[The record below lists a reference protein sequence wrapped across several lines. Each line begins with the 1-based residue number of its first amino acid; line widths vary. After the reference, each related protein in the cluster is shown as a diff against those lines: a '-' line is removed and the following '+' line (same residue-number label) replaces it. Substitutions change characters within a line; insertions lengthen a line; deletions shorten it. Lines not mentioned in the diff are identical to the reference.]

1 MMKLKNIFPVI
12 CLLGMLFNTACNK
25 LDSYLDKAESGGMS
39 EDEVFKNFRQTK
51 AYLANIY
58 GTGLFIDWY
67 GGNQWGFS
75 FDGATDDG
83 YGAYKYWPCPKFFYD
98 GSLSPSNNPMDKW
111 ADLYFSIRKTN
122 IFLEKIDALP
132 LEPNNAEQAQE
143 KPWMK
148 GEAFFLRAWFYA
160 ELYKR
165 YGAVPLID
173 KPLQITDN
181 LNTPRTSADSVVD
194 FITQYCDS
202 AIALLPLKYSLKDLG
217 RPTRGAARMLKARTL
232 LYAASPWQNTSN
244 DKTRWQKAA
253 DAAKALIDE
262 KMYELDASYK
272 GLFHTRNSPE
282 IIFQS
287 NVNDQN
293 HLHDYLMPSQA
304 GFSILQPLQGIVD
317 AYEMNNGMSINTPGS
332 GYDPQDPYKNR
343 DPRFA
348 MSIIYNGRKWRGFT
362 IETFV
367 GGLDGLNKN
376 GGSGEYTHTGYYLGK
391 TLDETGSL
399 TPEWRPGSHYYIFMR
414 FAEALLIY
422 AEAQNEA
429 SDNPDQS
436 IYDAINRIRD
446 RQGVKMPPISQG
458 LSKTEMRECIRHERR
473 IELAFE
479 NQRFWDIRRWGIT
492 TTVLQEAWG
501 MRITKD
507 ANENFTY
514 NKFIIESRT
523 GLKKAW
529 DRYPIPQ
536 SELNRNSALIQNTG
550 Y

>member
-1 MMKLKNIFPVI
+1 MKRKNILPVI
-12 CLLGMLFNTACNK
+12 CMLIILSFTACNK
-25 LDSYLDKAESGGMS
+25 FDNYLDKAESGGMS
-39 EDEVFKNFRQTK
+39 EEEVFGNFRQTK

-58 GTGLFIDWY
+58 GTGLYIDWY
-67 GGNQWGFS
+67 GGAMWGFS

-98 GSLSPSNNPMDKW
+98 GSLSPNNNPMDKW

-122 IFLEKIDALP
+122 IFLQKIDALP
-132 LEPNNAEQAQE
+132 IQSNNAEQAQE

-160 ELYKR
+160 EMYKR
-165 YGAVPLID
+165 YGAVPIVD
-173 KPLQITDN
+173 RPLLITDN
-181 LNTPRTSADSVVD
+181 LNLRRNSADSVMQ
-194 FITQYCDS
+194 FITANCDS
-202 AIALLPLKYSLKDLG
+202 AIALLPPKYSLKDLG
-217 RPTRGAARMLKARTL
+217 RPTKGAAQLLKARTL
-232 LYAASPWQNTSN
+232 LYAASPWQNKAN

-253 DAAKALIDE
+253 DAAKVLIDE
-262 KMYELDASYK
+262 KMYDLDASYK
-272 GLFHTRNSPE
+272 GLFHTRSSPE
-282 IIFQS
+282 VIFQS

-317 AYEMNNGMSINTPGS
+317 AYEMKNGMSINTPGS
-332 GYDPQDPYKNR
+332 GYDANDPYKDR
-343 DPRFA
+343 DPRLA
-348 MSIIYNGRKWRGFT
+348 MSILYNGQKWRGFP

-376 GGSGEYTHTGYYLGK
+376 GGGGEYTHTGYYIAK

-399 TPEWRPGSHYYIFMR
+399 TPEWRPGSHYYVYMR

-429 SDNPDQS
+429 ADLPDQT

-446 RQGVKMPPISQG
+446 RQGVKMPHIPQG
-458 LSKTEMRECIRHERR
+458 LSKDEMRIKIRHERR

-479 NQRFWDIRRWGIT
+479 NQRFWDIRRWQIT
-492 TTVLQEAWG
+492 TEVLREAWG

-507 ANENFTY
+507 AGGNFTY
-514 NKFIIESRT
+514 NKFLIESRT
-523 GLKKAW
+523 GLKPAFNL
-529 DRYPIPQ
+529 YPIPQ
-536 SELNRNSALIQNTG
+536 SEMNRNNALIQNPG